1 MTSPIFGSG
10 TNLTLSR
17 AISDIRDRLGTVSQE
32 AVTGR
37 RTDLTA
43 SLNGRIDTAFLAQR
57 AIDGLETD
65 RGQLNLREIRLDLVQ
80 QSLAQVRDAS
90 AGLDTRLS
98 AALGTGDT
106 RRIEL
111 AADDAATAIDQIF
124 SALNVRHGERYLF
137 AGDATDTPPFSDGDA
152 LISDIRQIAITAI
165 DAADF
170 NAALNTYFNDPSGG
184 FQQTLY
190 GGTPTASDSD
200 AVVGIDPAIAE
211 ILSGLSTLA
220 LGRRDEII
228 PLFDN
233 EPEIFQSAAT
243 ALFSGQTSIINLQAD
258 RGVIQ
263 QRVEREQQSL
273 DVEETILVQT
283 LNNLTARDQFEAA
296 SELQELQ
303 VNLEAAFLITSRLAN
318 LSILNFVR

>member
-1 MTSPIFGSG
+1 
-10 TNLTLSR
+10 
-17 AISDIRDRLGTVSQE
+17 
-32 AVTGR
+32 
-37 RTDLTA
+37 
-43 SLNGRIDTAFLAQR
+43 
-57 AIDGLETD
+57 
-65 RGQLNLREIRLDLVQ
+65 
-80 QSLAQVRDAS
+80 
-90 AGLDTRLS
+90 
-98 AALGTGDT
+98 
-106 RRIEL
+106 
-111 AADDAATAIDQIF
+111 
-124 SALNVRHGERYLF
+124 
-137 AGDATDTPPFSDGDA
+137 
-152 LISDIRQIAITAI
+152 
-165 DAADF
+165 
-170 NAALNTYFNDPSGG
+170 
-184 FQQTLY
+184 
-190 GGTPTASDSD
+190 D